1 MTVNPLINRD
11 FALLSIGQF
20 VSAIGDGIH
29 RVALIWWIYNVTGS
43 PSTTGLLSLASMVP
57 SILLSPYMG
66 VLADRW
72 DRRKIVYWMDF
83 ARGAIIAAV
92 AILSFT
98 GHLSTWHLVASSVLV
113 SSCSSLF
120 NPAVSAMI
128 PGLVGMDKLQRA
140 QGALQTMMGMVG
152 IIGPA
157 LGGAL
162 VATIGYSAV
171 FLMNAIS
178 FALSAVSEMFIRYK
192 QAAHDSKR
200 GHFAEMA
207 EAMRFALGMP
217 TIMGILLVFAMMNFS
232 VSHLGSLT
240 LPYLIKARLG
250 AGSGELGFSMTAIS
264 IGGIAGSFLM
274 GILKNPKR
282 RSSLITAG
290 AVVMGGFL
298 VSWVLLPQLI
308 WLYIINAAVG
318 FAASL
323 ININAGVIFV
333 QVTPDRMM
341 GKLSAF
347 MNSVTQFMAPIG
359 LSLFSLAAKS
369 DEGLIFYY
377 PVVSG
382 VLILS
387 ITLGMLAIKGYREL

>member
-1 MTVNPLINRD
+1 MAVNPLINRD

-43 PSTTGLLSLASMVP
+43 PSTTGLLSLASMIP

-72 DRRKIVYWMDF
+72 DRRKIVYMMDY
-83 ARGAIIAAV
+83 ARGAVIAAV
-92 AILSFT
+92 AVLSFT
-98 GHLSTWHLVASSVLV
+98 GSLRTWHLVASSVLV
-113 SSCSSLF
+113 SACSSLF

-128 PGLVGMDKLQRA
+128 PGLVGMDKLQKA
-140 QGALQTMMGMVG
+140 QGMLQMMMGMVG

-162 VATIGYSAV
+162 VAAIGYSAV

-178 FALSAVSEMFIRYK
+178 FVLSAVSEMFIKYK
-192 QAAHDSKR
+192 QAVHASKR

-240 LPYLIKARLG
+240 LPYLIKARLA
-250 AGSGELGFSMTAIS
+250 AGSAELGFSMTAIS
-264 IGGIAGSFLM
+264 VGGIAGSLLM
-274 GILKNPKR
+274 GVLKNPKR
-282 RSSLITAG
+282 RSNLITAG

-298 VSWVLLPQLI
+298 ASWVILPQLM
-308 WLYIINAAVG
+308 WLYVINAAVG

-347 MNSVTQFMAPIG
+347 MNSLTQFMAPIG

-369 DEGLIFYY
+369 NEGLIFYY

-382 VLILS
+382 ILILS

>member
-1 MTVNPLINRD
+1 MAVNPLINRD
-11 FALLSIGQF
+11 FALLSVGQF
-20 VSAIGDGIH
+20 VSAIGDGVH

-43 PSTTGLLSLASMVP
+43 PSTTGLLSLASMIP

-72 DRRKIVYWMDF
+72 DRRKIVYMMDY
-83 ARGAIIAAV
+83 ARGAVIAAI

-98 GHLSTWHLVASSVLV
+98 GKLSTWHLVASSVLV
-113 SSCSSLF
+113 SACSSLF

-128 PGLVGMDKLQRA
+128 PGLVGMDNLQKA
-140 QGALQTMMGMVG
+140 QGMLQTLMGLVG

-171 FLMNAIS
+171 FLINAIS
-178 FALSAVSEMFIRYK
+178 FILSAVSEMFIRYR
-192 QAAHDSKR
+192 QATHTSKR

-250 AGSGELGFSMTAIS
+250 AGSAELGFSMTAIS
-264 IGGIAGSFLM
+264 VGGIAGSLLM
-274 GILKNPKR
+274 GVLKNPKR
-282 RSSLITAG
+282 RSSLITSG

-298 VSWVLLPQLI
+298 ASWVLLPQLM
-308 WLYIINAAVG
+308 WLYVINAAVG

-333 QVTPDRMM
+333 QVTPDHMM

-359 LSLFSLAAKS
+359 LSLFSIAAKS
-369 DEGLIFYY
+369 NEGLIFYY

>member
-1 MTVNPLINRD
+1 MAVNPLINRD

-43 PSTTGLLSLASMVP
+43 PSTTGLLSLASMIP

-72 DRRKIVYWMDF
+72 DRRKIVYMMDY
-83 ARGAIIAAV
+83 ARGAVIAAV
-92 AILSFT
+92 AILSFA
-98 GHLSTWHLVASSVLV
+98 GKLETWHLVASSVLV
-113 SSCSSLF
+113 SACSSLF
-120 NPAVSAMI
+120 SPAVSAMI
-128 PGLVGMDKLQRA
+128 PGLVGMDKLQNA
-140 QGALQTMMGMVG
+140 QGALQTMMGLVG

-162 VATIGYSAV
+162 VAAIGYSAV
-171 FLMNAIS
+171 FLINAIS
-178 FALSAVSEMFIRYK
+178 FALSALSEMFIRYK

-232 VSHLGSLT
+232 VSHFGSLT

-250 AGSGELGFSMTAIS
+250 AGSGELGLSMTAIS
-264 IGGIAGSFLM
+264 VGGIAGSLLM
-274 GILKNPKR
+274 GVIKNPRR
-282 RSSLITAG
+282 RSRLITAG

-298 VSWVLLPQLI
+298 ASWVLLPHLI
-308 WLYIINAAVG
+308 WLYVINAAVG

-369 DEGLIFYY
+369 DERLIFYY

-382 VLILS
+382 ILILS